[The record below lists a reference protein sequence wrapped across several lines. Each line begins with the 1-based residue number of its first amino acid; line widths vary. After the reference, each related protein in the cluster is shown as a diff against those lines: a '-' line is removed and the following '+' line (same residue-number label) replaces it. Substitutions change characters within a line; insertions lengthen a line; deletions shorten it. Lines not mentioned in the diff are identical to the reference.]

1 MAEPGTLTGPTPVVA
16 PSGDRPSPAGRSPGV
31 LGAYRALL
39 GAQARS
45 QAAYRASFVVDL
57 VGNVGA
63 TVFDVVTVLVLFG
76 VTRELGGFTLHET
89 LVIVGLSSFAFAA
102 ADLLVGNIER
112 LPRYVRTGLF
122 DAVLVRP
129 LAALPQLLLMDL
141 PLRKVSRVVFGLA
154 VLVASVGSAGIH
166 WTAGRVAL
174 VVVAPLAGVVFFG
187 SVFVTT
193 ATVSF
198 YWVDSGELANS
209 VTYGGRDFTSY
220 PVTVFGGW
228 FRVLFAYGLGFA
240 FVSYHPALALL
251 GRADPFGLPGWAGWA
266 APGVALVAAAVA
278 GLAWR
283 VGIRHY
289 RSTGS

>member
-1 MAEPGTLTGPTPVVA
+1 MADGAVA
-16 PSGDRPSPAGRSPGV
+16 SAARRRGGGA
-31 LGAYRALL
+31 LAAYRALL

-45 QAAYRASFVVDL
+45 QTAYRTSFVVDVL
-57 VGNVGA
+57 GNVGS
-63 TVFDVVTVLVLFG
+63 TVFDVLTVLVIFG
-76 VTRELGGFTLHET
+76 VTRELGGFTLRET
-89 LVIVGLSSFAFAA
+89 LVIVGLSTCAFAT

-129 LAALPQLLLMDL
+129 LGALPQLLLMDL
-141 PLRKVSRVVFGLA
+141 PLRKVSRAVFGLA
-154 VLVASVGSAGIH
+154 VLVVAVGSAGVQ
-166 WTAGRVAL
+166 WTPARALL

-187 SVFVTT
+187 AVFVAT

-198 YWVDSGELANS
+198 WWVDSGELANS

-228 FRVLFAYGLGFA
+228 FRAVFAYGLGFA

-251 GRADPFGLPGWAGWA
+251 GRADPLGLPGWVGWA
-266 APGVALVAAAVA
+266 APAVALVAAAGA
-278 GLAWR
+278 AAAWR
-283 VGIRHY
+283 TGVRHY

>member
-1 MAEPGTLTGPTPVVA
+1 MAEPGTLTGPTSSVVPPGDNRPV
-16 PSGDRPSPAGRSPGV
+16 DGRPGV
-31 LGAYRALL
+31 LTAYRALL

-45 QAAYRASFVVDL
+45 QAAYRTSFVVDL
-57 VGNVGA
+57 IGNVGA
-63 TVFDVVTVLVLFG
+63 TVFDVVTVLVLFK
-76 VTRELGGFTLHET
+76 VTRTLGGFTLHEA
-89 LVIVGLSSFAFAA
+89 LVIVGLSSFAFAT

-154 VLVASVGSAGIH
+154 VLVASVASAGIH
-166 WTAGRVAL
+166 WTTGRVAL
-174 VVVAPLAGVVFFG
+174 VLVAPLAAVVFF
-187 SVFVTT
+187 SAVFVTT

-198 YWVDSGELANS
+198 YWIDSGELANS

-220 PVTVFGGW
+220 PVTVYGGW
-228 FRVLFAYGLGFA
+228 FRALFAYGMGFA

-251 GRADPFGLPGWAGWA
+251 GRADPLGLPGWVGWA

-278 GLAWR
+278 ALAWR

>member
-1 MAEPGTLTGPTPVVA
+1 MADGAAAPG
-16 PSGDRPSPAGRSPGV
+16 RAGGA
-31 LGAYRALL
+31 LAAYRALL

-45 QAAYRASFVVDL
+45 QTAYRTSFVIDV
-57 VGNVGA
+57 VGNVGS
-63 TVFDVVTVLVLFG
+63 TVFDVLTVLVIFG
-76 VTRELGGFTLHET
+76 VTRELGGFTLRET
-89 LVIVGLSSFAFAA
+89 LVIVGLSTCAFAT

-129 LAALPQLLLMDL
+129 LGALPQLLLMDL
-141 PLRKVSRVVFGLA
+141 PLRKASRAVFGLA
-154 VLVASVGSAGIH
+154 VLVVAVRSAGIE
-166 WTAGRVAL
+166 WTPARAAL

-187 SVFVTT
+187 AVFVAT

-198 YWVDSGELANS
+198 WWVDSGELANS

-228 FRVLFAYGLGFA
+228 FRAVFAYGLGFA

-251 GRADPFGLPGWAGWA
+251 GRADPLGLPAWVGWA
-266 APGVALVAAAVA
+266 APAVALVAAAGA
-278 GLAWR
+278 AAAWR
-283 VGIRHY
+283 TGVRHY

>member
-1 MAEPGTLTGPTPVVA
+1 MA
-16 PSGDRPSPAGRSPGV
+16 DRLA
-31 LGAYRALL
+31 AYRALL

-63 TVFDVVTVLVLFG
+63 TVFDVITVLVLFG
-76 VTRELGGFTLHET
+76 VTRELGGFTLREA
-89 LVIVGLSSFAFAA
+89 LVIVGLSSFAFAT

-129 LAALPQLLLMDL
+129 LGALPQLLLMDL
-141 PLRKVSRVVFGLA
+141 PVRKVSRAVFGLA
-154 VLVASVGSAGIH
+154 VLVVAVTSAGID
-166 WTAGRVAL
+166 WTPGRLLL

-187 SVFVTT
+187 AVFVTT

-198 YWVDSGELANS
+198 YWIDSAELANS

-220 PVTVFGGW
+220 PITVYGGW
-228 FRVLFAYGLGFA
+228 FRALFAYGMGFA

-251 GRADPFGLPGWAGWA
+251 GRPDPLGLPTWVGWASPA
-266 APGVALVAAAVA
+266 VALVAAAVA
-278 GLAWR
+278 AAAWR

>member
-1 MAEPGTLTGPTPVVA
+1 MAEPAGTA
-16 PSGDRPSPAGRSPGV
+16 

-45 QAAYRASFVVDL
+45 QTAYRVSFVVDL

-63 TVFDVVTVLVLFG
+63 VVFDVLTVFVLFG
-76 VTRELGGFTLHET
+76 VTRELGGFTLREV
-89 LVIVGLSSFAFAA
+89 LVMVALSACSFAT

-122 DAVLVRP
+122 DAVLLRP
-129 LAALPQLLLMDL
+129 LGALPQLLLMDL
-141 PLRKVSRVVFGLA
+141 PLRKVSRSLFGLVVLVVAVGTADLDWTPGRA
-154 VLVASVGSAGIH
+154 VLVV
-166 WTAGRVAL
+166 L
-174 VVVAPLAGVVFFG
+174 APVAGVVFFG
-187 SVFVTT
+187 AVFVAT

-198 YWVDSGELANS
+198 YWVESGELANS

-228 FRVLFAYGLGFA
+228 FRAVFAYGLGFA
-240 FVSYHPALALL
+240 FVSYQPALALL
-251 GRADPFGLPGWAGWA
+251 GRTDPLGLPAWVGWTSPGIALLA
-266 APGVALVAAAVA
+266 AALAAVA
-278 GLAWR
+278 WR
-283 VGIRHY
+283 TGVRHY